1 MIFEDAQKYF
11 SKARKGQ
18 WSAITR
24 DMNSFLKEKGINF
37 YGLVDHY
44 KKTNSKK
51 RIGSPLRDIF
61 GSESLTIP

>member
-11 SKARKGQ
+11 SKAWKGQ

-37 YGLVDHY
+37 YRLVDYY

-51 RIGSPLRDIF
+51 
-61 GSESLTIP
+61 ESVAL